1 MRVRVKCFATLG
13 DHTPPEGFL
22 ELEGGS
28 TVEALLPLLRLDV
41 ADIKLVFVNSKN
53 SALET
58 VLADG
63 DQVGLFPAVGGG

>member
-13 DHTPPEGFL
+13 DHTPAGGVV
-22 ELEGGS
+22 ELPGGS
-28 TVEALLPLLRLDV
+28 TVGAMLPSLGLV
-41 ADIKLVFVNSKN
+41 PEDIKLVFVNSKN

-58 VLADG
+58 VLADD

>member
-13 DHTPPEGFL
+13 DHAPPEGFL
-22 ELEGGS
+22 ELEGGV